1 MAAFTLLTMMASTG
15 VSWATD
21 VTFSYEDY
29 KGQGT
34 QSSGSEY
41 TMVKTDVSITNT
53 KFFGNNDYAHFYAN
67 GTTTIEPANGVTIT
81 QIVLTATATGYNGYQ
96 SGGTITATAGSIS
109 GSSSSITV
117 TWTGSASA
125 AFTIS
130 NNKQIRWTSIVV
142 TYSTGG
148 SSTLTDSDL
157 ALTGAPITLNFDL
170 YNNSDAQ
177 VINYTTSSTGAVTVS
192 SSNYITTVVDESNK
206 TITVTPV
213 AVTPSAQT
221 ITVNQA
227 ADDTY
232 AAGSVTFTVNVAN
245 SEPTPDYEWVLTDW
259 SELTSEDVFVI
270 VGNGTKAMGNYA
282 SSSNPKAVNVTI
294 TDGRITSNVTD
305 TMMWNRSAV
314 DGGYKLHPNGSTTTC
329 LYNSSGTNL
338 RVNGGTSNNT
348 FTYVEYSNYKY
359 LKVGDRYVCI
369 YNNNN
374 DWRAYTSSN
383 VSSNATNTTF
393 YKRQIASTDPYI
405 TASDVE
411 IAYDA
416 TSGSFDFT
424 LNNPVDGGQ
433 LSVEENVDWIEAAAI
448 NTSNGYSVTFE
459 TTVNQTATARE
470 GIITLTYTYGDSQ
483 TATKAVTITQ
493 VGNPNVF
500 DDIVDI
506 TGTGDYR
513 VKGMVVATSSKGFI
527 IGDGTGYVYT
537 YLNAAPSYGIGV
549 NLSISG
555 TTSTNYGHVIQF
567 TNAATIETVEETN
580 YNGDPQP
587 TVITEVPDYSEGNH
601 LSTYLEFEGT
611 LNKSGSNYE
620 VKIGESK
627 IRISYPTNDQVTELT
642 ALLNKTVRVHGFFT
656 GISGSNGNSVFTVM
670 MESVEEVVN
679 TDPVIT
685 VTPATAQAFTYV
697 VENGPSANQLFEV
710 TGENL
715 TSNDITV
722 TVTENGAFE
731 MISDDYTDYGYALT
745 IASGYGFFVRMK
757 AGLEVGTYTD
767 NITISSEGADD
778 VVIALTGTVT
788 IPLYTWDLTTN
799 SYSSASADT
808 VVWSSDY
815 AIMTNLKGSSSSPA
829 NNYLGGD
836 GDYTHTRFYKNQILT
851 ISSNT
856 GYTID
861 SVLINAIS
869 NYVDGFVDST
879 WTNATTSANGAE
891 ITVIPDNGN
900 EPMSVII
907 SKACR
912 ATAVTVYYEADN
924 TPRITATDVEI
935 GYSATS
941 GEIEYTLVNPV
952 EGGVLTASV
961 PEGSWITLGTI
972 GETVPFTCAANTAY
986 TARTAT
992 ITLTYTYGEESVNKD
1007 VTITQG
1013 AAPEP
1018 SITVAPDG
1026 YSGDWYAVTT
1036 DFSVTYENIE
1046 GEYVADLVQ
1055 VAADG
1060 ETPATYN
1067 WFDLDLTIGGQ
1078 GTGFNEDYTMVYVSV
1093 APNDG
1098 AERTGY
1104 FKIYVVTDEG
1114 EYYSNLV
1121 TITQTGYDGPV
1132 SVLYTYSRNGVE
1144 DDLSE
1149 AYAGNAIE
1157 LDGSDDLD
1165 ETFTFVGWTTDPN
1178 DVNNLLNAGEYY
1190 TIEDDVVFYA
1200 VYAKSVTI
1208 PYSGNNYV
1216 KVNTVED
1223 GGTYLIVSESNNVAF
1238 DGSLETLDVGNNVI
1252 DVNIISNCVIA
1263 ATAATDTCTFTISA
1277 IDDNTYSILSASGKY
1292 IGRTTDKNGLDVKTL
1307 EQDPLSNTI
1316 VFNGYNASIHGDYRY
1331 LRFNSSSGESNYRFR
1346 YYNETYGEDIQLYK
1360 YTEGS
1365 GVFTLSS
1372 YYTRVFMNE
1381 TATANIE
1388 IVGPS
1393 VIPSGYTLTM
1403 GNYTLTNELGAD
1415 KFIIEDGAQMPYYWY
1430 EVSGTMLK
1438 NITACDFSSN
1448 NNAGYYLITTPING
1462 YAPSTENGF
1471 LTTNY
1476 DLYAYDATQDEE
1488 WRNYKANNFSLATNK
1503 GYLYA
1508 SGENTTLQFA
1518 GILNVQGVYAYLNY
1532 DPDDELK
1539 SLTLFGNPYLYS
1551 TDFNLDG
1558 GGIGIGGPII
1568 NFLSL
1573 NDAGN
1578 GFITTSGY
1586 SYFAQP
1592 LEGFFVQAP
1601 EAGHYIAD
1609 GATSLVP
1616 EEELAVGPGN
1626 LNIQIDHNNSLLDN
1640 AIVNFG
1646 NARMMRKFYL
1656 SNNSTRVYIP
1666 QGNKDFAVVR
1676 SANEGEMP
1684 VNFKAETNGNYTISV
1699 NAENVEMNYLHLI
1712 DNLTGADVDLLATP
1726 SYSFEANTNDY
1737 ATRFRLVFKAN
1748 ANVHENAD
1756 ADADTFAFFNGNE
1769 WVVSNIGEATLQVVD
1784 VMGRVLSSETINGNA
1799 EISIKQEPG
1808 VYMLR
1813 LINGDNV
1820 KTQKVVVR

>member
-1 MAAFTLLTMMASTG
+1 
-15 VSWATD
+15 
-21 VTFSYEDY
+21 
-29 KGQGT
+29 
-34 QSSGSEY
+34 
-41 TMVKTDVSITNT
+41 
-53 KFFGNNDYAHFYAN
+53 
-67 GTTTIEPANGVTIT
+67 
-81 QIVLTATATGYNGYQ
+81 
-96 SGGTITATAGSIS
+96 
-109 GSSSSITV
+109 
-117 TWTGSASA
+117 
-125 AFTIS
+125 
-130 NNKQIRWTSIVV
+130 
-142 TYSTGG
+142 
-148 SSTLTDSDL
+148 
-157 ALTGAPITLNFDL
+157 
-170 YNNSDAQ
+170 
-177 VINYTTSSTGAVTVS
+177 
-192 SSNYITTVVDESNK
+192 
-206 TITVTPV
+206 
-213 AVTPSAQT
+213 
-221 ITVNQA
+221 
-227 ADDTY
+227 
-232 AAGSVTFTVNVAN
+232 
-245 SEPTPDYEWVLTDW
+245 
-259 SELTSEDVFVI
+259 
-270 VGNGTKAMGNYA
+270 
-282 SSSNPKAVNVTI
+282 
-294 TDGRITSNVTD
+294 
-305 TMMWNRSAV
+305 
-314 DGGYKLHPNGSTTTC
+314 
-329 LYNSSGTNL
+329 
-338 RVNGGTSNNT
+338 
-348 FTYVEYSNYKY
+348 
-359 LKVGDRYVCI
+359 
-369 YNNNN
+369 
-374 DWRAYTSSN
+374 
-383 VSSNATNTTF
+383 
-393 YKRQIASTDPYI
+393 
-405 TASDVE
+405 
-411 IAYDA
+411 
-416 TSGSFDFT
+416 
-424 LNNPVDGGQ
+424 
-433 LSVEENVDWIEAAAI
+433 
-448 NTSNGYSVTFE
+448 
-459 TTVNQTATARE
+459 
-470 GIITLTYTYGDSQ
+470 
-483 TATKAVTITQ
+483 
-493 VGNPNVF
+493 
-500 DDIVDI
+500 
-506 TGTGDYR
+506 
-513 VKGMVVATSSKGFI
+513 
-527 IGDGTGYVYT
+527 
-537 YLNAAPSYGIGV
+537 
-549 NLSISG
+549 
-555 TTSTNYGHVIQF
+555 
-567 TNAATIETVEETN
+567 
-580 YNGDPQP
+580 
-587 TVITEVPDYSEGNH
+587 
-601 LSTYLEFEGT
+601 
-611 LNKSGSNYE
+611 
-620 VKIGESK
+620 
-627 IRISYPTNDQVTELT
+627 
-642 ALLNKTVRVHGFFT
+642 
-656 GISGSNGNSVFTVM
+656 
-670 MESVEEVVN
+670 
-679 TDPVIT
+679 
-685 VTPATAQAFTYV
+685 
-697 VENGPSANQLFEV
+697 
-710 TGENL
+710 
-715 TSNDITV
+715 
-722 TVTENGAFE
+722 
-731 MISDDYTDYGYALT
+731 
-745 IASGYGFFVRMK
+745 
-757 AGLEVGTYTD
+757 
-767 NITISSEGADD
+767 
-778 VVIALTGTVT
+778 
-788 IPLYTWDLTTN
+788 
-799 SYSSASADT
+799 
-808 VVWSSDY
+808 
-815 AIMTNLKGSSSSPA
+815 
-829 NNYLGGD
+829 
-836 GDYTHTRFYKNQILT
+836 
-851 ISSNT
+851 
-856 GYTID
+856 
-861 SVLINAIS
+861 
-869 NYVDGFVDST
+869 
-879 WTNATTSANGAE
+879 
-891 ITVIPDNGN
+891 
-900 EPMSVII
+900 
-907 SKACR
+907 
-912 ATAVTVYYEADN
+912 
-924 TPRITATDVEI
+924 
-935 GYSATS
+935 
-941 GEIEYTLVNPV
+941 
-952 EGGVLTASV
+952 
-961 PEGSWITLGTI
+961 
-972 GETVPFTCAANTAY
+972 
-986 TARTAT
+986 
-992 ITLTYTYGEESVNKD
+992 
-1007 VTITQG
+1007 
-1013 AAPEP
+1013 
-1018 SITVAPDG
+1018 
-1026 YSGDWYAVTT
+1026 
-1036 DFSVTYENIE
+1036 
-1046 GEYVADLVQ
+1046 
-1055 VAADG
+1055 
-1060 ETPATYN
+1060 
-1067 WFDLDLTIGGQ
+1067 
-1078 GTGFNEDYTMVYVSV
+1078 
-1093 APNDG
+1093 
-1098 AERTGY
+1098 
-1104 FKIYVVTDEG
+1104 
-1114 EYYSNLV
+1114 
-1121 TITQTGYDGPV
+1121 
-1132 SVLYTYSRNGVE
+1132 VE

-1684 VNFKAETNGNYTISV
+1684 VSFKAETNGNYTISV

-1784 VMGRVLSSETINGNA
+1784 VMGRVLRSETINGNA